1 MEEFRQPGNNYADT
15 MPNDLSTVTEYE
27 NIYFEQIKNI
37 PIKGREVKEGG
48 ITRKN
53 LVRTQQK
60 KLIKTIQG
68 MNSSLELIKEQKDK
82 VRVLVLLRKDK
93 RDYQSIIFTTV
104 TNAISVFT
112 AEHKKINKYLKEL
125 IGLNSSYF
133 LYSYSEIASFVSH
146 INENTSDRLDF
157 YYSDDLM
164 SVEKNRE
171 YISIFITTFLNET
184 MALLR
189 NVNLPYNDVCLIT
202 TNFVILIEKLFAY
215 KLAIIEIEK
224 GTSWKE

>member
-15 MPNDLSTVTEYE
+15 MLNDLSTVTEYE

-37 PIKGREVKEGG
+37 PIKRCEVKEFGNK
-48 ITRKN
+48 RKN

-68 MNSSLELIKEQKDK
+68 MNNYLELIKEQKDK
-82 VRVLVLLRKDK
+82 VRMLVFLRKNSLN
-93 RDYQSIIFTTV
+93 YQSTIFTTV
-104 TNAISVFT
+104 TNAINIFT
-112 AEHKKINKYLKEL
+112 AEHKKINRYLKEL

-133 LYSYSEIASFVSH
+133 LYTYSEIASFVSH

-164 SVEKNRE
+164 CVEKNRE
-171 YISIFITTFLNET
+171 YISVFITTFLNET
-184 MALLR
+184 MTLLR
-189 NVNLPYNDVCLIT
+189 NVNLPYSDVCLIT
-202 TNFVILIEKLFAY
+202 TNFVMLIEKLFAY
-215 KLAIIEIEK
+215 KLAVIEIEK